1 MPRHRL
7 DRKVLPALL
16 ALWTGWAIATAGFAQ
31 PTGAGTDLRQIIRS
45 ARIIFVGSIEKP
57 GASNVSLVPASSR
70 TALVRVR
77 EVLDAPR
84 TMGDLRGQVVTVLL
98 AKEGSAQAGQE
109 AIFFTNGWMYGENV
123 AVREVAEIPERDREA
138 LRSAIAAERQTVR
151 DEELAGRL
159 KSAVLVIAGQVVS
172 ARPTAGAERGP
183 RSEHDPEWWQAEI
196 GVASVMKG
204 RATGKT
210 VTVFF
215 PSSLDERWL
224 LVPKLKEGQKAIF
237 LLQPYRGND
246 LPAGALVILHPLDVQ
261 PEQQTDR
268 VRRLLR

>member
-1 MPRHRL
+1 
-7 DRKVLPALL
+7 LPALL
-16 ALWTGWAIATAGFAQ
+16 VFWTGWAAAKAGFAQ
-31 PTGAGTDLRQIIRS
+31 LTGAGPDLGQIIRN
-45 ARIIFVGSIEKP
+45 ARIIFVGSVEKP

-77 EVLDAPR
+77 EVLDAPA
-84 TMGDLRGQVVTVLL
+84 TMGELRGQVVTILL
-98 AKEGSAQAGQE
+98 VKEGSVQAGQT
-109 AIFFTNGWMYGENV
+109 AIFFTNGWMYGENN
-123 AVREVAEIPERDREA
+123 AVREVAEAPDRDRET
-138 LRSAIAAERQTVR
+138 LRAAIAGERQNVR
-151 DEELAGRL
+151 DEELASHL

-172 ARPTAGAERGP
+172 VRPAAEAERGP

-215 PSSLDERWL
+215 PNSLDERWL
-224 LVPKLKEGQKAIF
+224 LVPKLKEGQRAIF

-261 PEQQTDR
+261 PEPQIDR
-268 VRRLLR
+268 IRRLLR